1 MLLQLSQFFPLLPH
15 SVTPLPQSIPSPLFM
30 SMGPA
35 YKLPIPFPILY
46 FTSPWLFC
54 DYLFVL
60 LNPLT
65 SKMLFSKKAQAFP
78 SLHIALRGGALAL
91 LIYFHCGRAPTFHS
105 ELPNFTSS
113 VSTCK
118 MEAESWIS

>member
-54 DYLFVL
+54 DYQFVL
-60 LNPLT
+60 LNPLNFSQPPT
-65 SKMLFSKKAQAFP
+65 PLTPLGTIKVLSRSMILSLSFLFA
-78 SLHIALRGGALAL
+78 
-91 LIYFHCGRAPTFHS
+91 
-105 ELPNFTSS
+105 
-113 VSTCK
+113 
-118 MEAESWIS
+118 